1 MKLKFKMRVGRGGGG
16 VLHTQRS
23 QTYDLLVT
31 RFNGG
36 SVAEWSAHWTHNLVV
51 LGSSPAL
58 ATYCSLVPRPVRI
71 IRVTRGGLEPSAI
84 ASWANFPDKLDRSPR
99 MTGNEAALTGF
110 VLRCPK
116 FKSLATIVNSQLVTS
131 CQLGF
136 LILLC
141 CI

>member
-1 MKLKFKMRVGRGGGG
+1 MEVGGGGG

-51 LGSSPAL
+51 LGSSRAL
-58 ATYCSLVPRPVRI
+58 ATYWI
-71 IRVTRGGLEPSAI
+71 
-84 ASWANFPDKLDRSPR
+84 N
-99 MTGNEAALTGF
+99 F
-110 VLRCPK
+110 VLGRPK
-116 FKSLATIVNSQLVTS
+116 FESLATIVNSPLVAS